1 MLPLRYD
8 SFDNDYICGKGDSS
22 RLTVFVLGDKWNFF
36 CFVKVLGII
45 FEVPFFVLTIELLY
59 YNNIQM
65 DNELHKL
72 HYWAYIEELKL
83 LSSFNIAAAG
93 SNQPGFAAPWG
104 RGSHGVCGC

>member
-22 RLTVFVLGDKWNFF
+22 RLTVCWRQVGTVVLPFCKGALDNIRGAFF
-36 CFVKVLGII
+36 RTHHRI
-45 FEVPFFVLTIELLY
+45 LLY

-72 HYWAYIEELKL
+72 HYWAYIVK
-83 LSSFNIAAAG
+83 N
-93 SNQPGFAAPWG
+93 
-104 RGSHGVCGC
+104 